1 MAYQKLQ
8 VGLAAKVIPS
18 DTIDIPL
25 ESSSKLSGTTAGA
38 TVSSKLVN
46 TNAATEGGA
55 FDTIQGLKPGA
66 IVVNVTDGTI
76 ATVTAID
83 SATTLSLSADIIST
97 AGKAYKIFLDPKANH
112 SEGCV
117 LYIGGAGDLKV
128 ETVSGSEVEF
138 IGVLAGT
145 FLPVQVI
152 KVFATGTT
160 GTAATNL
167 LALW

>member
-97 AGKAYKIFLDPKANH
+97 AGKEYKIFLDPKANH

-128 ETVSGSEVEF
+128 KTVSGSEVEF

-152 KVFATGTT
+152 RVFATTT